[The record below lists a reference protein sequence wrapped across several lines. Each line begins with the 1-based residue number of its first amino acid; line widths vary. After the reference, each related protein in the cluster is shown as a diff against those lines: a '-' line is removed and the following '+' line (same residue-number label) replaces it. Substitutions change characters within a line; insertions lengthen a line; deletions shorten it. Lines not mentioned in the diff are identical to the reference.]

1 MEERK
6 VYVNGDDDNI
16 LKETVMAHLLEA
28 ILLTK
33 KICPVEDAKIWDL
46 IEILLKHKE
55 IKDLVDNYNNF
66 IEQYCK
72 TSNKNYIRLAIKE
85 KKSFIKLLTTKYLYE
100 LTRF

>member
-33 KICPVEDAKIWDL
+33 KICPVEDAKACVYQAY
-46 IEILLKHKE
+46 LL
-55 IKDLVDNYNNF
+55 F
-66 IEQYCK
+66 
-72 TSNKNYIRLAIKE
+72 
-85 KKSFIKLLTTKYLYE
+85 F
-100 LTRF
+100 